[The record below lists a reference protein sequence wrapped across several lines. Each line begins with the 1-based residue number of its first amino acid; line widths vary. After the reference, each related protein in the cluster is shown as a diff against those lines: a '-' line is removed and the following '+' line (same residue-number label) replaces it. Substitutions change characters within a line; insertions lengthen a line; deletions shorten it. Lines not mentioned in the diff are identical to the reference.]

1 MQGDVGLSGAL
12 RLRVVARD
20 LLGLWHRHAML
31 TAAIRGR
38 GGHQQRLLGGRRQVQ
53 GSDLFGHQL
62 LLNLVNEHQV
72 IQLKGLTVML
82 NRKQPP
88 CVNVI
93 HAPPP
98 GKKQK
103 NIENAE
109 QHIVQDPFWFKL

>member
-1 MQGDVGLSGAL
+1 MQGDVRLSGAL
-12 RLRVVARD
+12 RLRVVARN
-20 LLGLWHRHAML
+20 LLGLQHRHAML
-31 TAAIRGR
+31 SAAIRAR

-93 HAPPP
+93 HAPP
-98 GKKQK
+98 KEK
-103 NIENAE
+103 NIENAD
-109 QHIVQDPFWFKL
+109 QHTVQDPFFV